1 MKYVISLSLVFSS
14 VCASFQTS
22 NRPCLKQKG
31 ESTQWPTCETHACCM
46 CSPMPCDPHR
56 NHRIQTSSLCSWSP
70 LQTSKNAYCSSHWK
84 SFEIPSSPSGH
95 GAHWFKGSGSQL
107 FYVFPEKCKEQG
119 LWLQFQRSMK
129 LCRDCQIMRGVRIKK
144 ACTICL
150 YNAS

>member
-1 MKYVISLSLVFSS
+1 MKYVISLFSFFHQYVQGS
-14 VCASFQTS
+14 RAVTMSQT
-22 NRPCLKQKG
+22 KG
-31 ESTQWPTCETHACCM
+31 GKHPMTHMWDTCMLCVR
-46 CSPMPCDPHR
+46 SPMPCDPHR

-150 YNAS
+150 CNAS